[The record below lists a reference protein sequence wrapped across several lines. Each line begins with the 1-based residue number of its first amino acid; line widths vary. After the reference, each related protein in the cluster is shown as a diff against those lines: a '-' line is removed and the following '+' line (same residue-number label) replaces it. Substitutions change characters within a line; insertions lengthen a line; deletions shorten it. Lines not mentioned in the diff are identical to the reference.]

1 MKLLKKIAIIL
12 SVIPVFGSLYA
23 STVCNNPNH
32 NHKHSANCS
41 KHYNNNHTHHHCSS
55 RPKVDFSLNI
65 GAPVYKSPVRVVEK
79 TYAPVRPAN
88 RIVKTY
94 STPIYETTTYSSYGY
109 PCGVSKTQTVYSS
122 PVYETVFVESPV
134 TIYETV
140 EYRAQHP
147 VSAAFNFASA
157 MIDAFAD

>member
-23 STVCNNPNH
+23 SKVCNNPNH
-32 NHKHSANCS
+32 NHKHSTNCS
-41 KHYNNNHTHHHCSS
+41 KHYNSNHTHHHCSS

-65 GAPVYKSPVRVVEK
+65 GAPVYKSPVRVVER
-79 TYAPVRPAN
+79 TYVPARPAT
-88 RIVKTY
+88 RVVKAY
-94 STPIYETTTYSSYGY
+94 SAPTYETTTYSSYGY
-109 PCGVSKTQTVYSS
+109 PCGVTQTKTVYS
-122 PVYETVFVESPV
+122 PVYETVVVESPV
-134 TIYETV
+134 VVYESV

-157 MIDAFAD
+157 MIDAFVD